1 MIKVL
6 LRANLILLCMTLM
19 LLSMSGAC
27 ADEGNFTQ
35 LNDDLSLNDNLT
47 KDYIKT
53 PFEDSI
59 NLSESKNIDG
69 NGHLIESNDI
79 IEFRIKDNSTYQFNN
94 VAFRCDRI
102 VFTIENFTE
111 SSNITFINCSFH
123 TPSVRESV
131 EAHIYG
137 HDWGY
142 GKSCK
147 VLSKIKKM
155 AFKIIGDSKDLEAAK
170 KLAVWVTKNVK
181 YEKRAGFYQSP
192 SKTLKR
198 HLGNCCCKSD
208 LLLQM
213 MDAVGLCKNHKICYV
228 HVGNNHYHHR
238 HYFLTLTTCA
248 WILP

>member
-1 MIKVL
+1 
-6 LRANLILLCMTLM
+6 M